1 MWYDIELESIP
12 RAAVGPGAEGRPPA
26 MIKRLLVCLTA
37 VLCALGLSG
46 CIFGDVDEMYALPK
60 SSEAYVNLQAR
71 INQEKGNAESIAPS
85 KT

>member
-1 MWYDIELESIP
+1 M
-12 RAAVGPGAEGRPPA
+12 R
-26 MIKRLLVCLTA
+26 KRLLVCLTA

-71 INQEKGNAESIAPS
+71 INQE
-85 KT
+85 